1 MSLRRIQIDVT
12 ALRESAD
19 FRRVF
24 TASTISMMG
33 SWITY
38 VTIPLQVKLITN
50 SYAAVGL
57 IGLIELLP
65 MFVFGLIG
73 GAIADTKNRK
83 LIVIL
88 TETALMLATG
98 ILFFNAHFGT
108 NSLFALYA
116 VAFIF
121 AICDAIQRPTLDS
134 LGPVILPTSLLA
146 SAGALSSL
154 RWTFGAIVGP
164 AIGGFI
170 AATWGTQY
178 CYAIDIASYG
188 LSILLLM
195 GLSQKAT
202 QRTGGTVGFKMVFSG
217 FNYARSRTDLL
228 GTYVVDIIAMLFAF
242 PNALFPFIASEFHAE
257 WALGWLYSAMSIGSF
272 IATSTSGWTKHI
284 HKRGRAVV
292 FAATAWGVAM
302 MFAGLAPNIY
312 LVLLALV
319 IAGAADMVSGL
330 FRGLIWNTTIPLD
343 MRGRLAGIEMLSYM
357 SGPQIGQVRAT
368 LVAQWTSLR
377 VSLISGGIFCALG
390 AGSIGYGI
398 RELWNFDNRTNEHA
412 IAERIARGESEDF

>member
-1 MSLRRIQIDVT
+1 MSLRRIQLDVS

-38 VTIPLQVKLITN
+38 VTIPLQVKQITN

-83 LIVIL
+83 LVVIL

-98 ILFFNAHFGT
+98 VLFLNAHFGT

-134 LGPVILPTSLLA
+134 LGPVILPTTLLA

-178 CYAIDIASYG
+178 CYFIDIVSYG
-188 LSILLLM
+188 ISILLLM
-195 GLSQKAT
+195 RLSHKAIRVCEYMHYT
-202 QRTGGTVGFKMVFSG
+202 
-217 FNYARSRTDLL
+217 RS
-228 GTYVVDIIAMLFAF
+228 M
-242 PNALFPFIASEFHAE
+242 
-257 WALGWLYSAMSIGSF
+257 
-272 IATSTSGWTKHI
+272 
-284 HKRGRAVV
+284 
-292 FAATAWGVAM
+292 
-302 MFAGLAPNIY
+302 
-312 LVLLALV
+312 
-319 IAGAADMVSGL
+319 
-330 FRGLIWNTTIPLD
+330 
-343 MRGRLAGIEMLSYM
+343 
-357 SGPQIGQVRAT
+357 
-368 LVAQWTSLR
+368 
-377 VSLISGGIFCALG
+377 
-390 AGSIGYGI
+390 
-398 RELWNFDNRTNEHA
+398 
-412 IAERIARGESEDF
+412 